1 VLIVHRF
8 LEGMLTNYRAIQPT
22 PSVQVVVDMDGFG
35 APHVKADKYQTYVRD
50 QAIQYGGVKLFY
62 KHDAPLWSPAEVLRL
77 DPAPDV
83 VIYQ

>member
-8 LEGMLTNYRAIQPT
+8 LEGMLTNYGAVHPT